1 MAQRKHRGPTTR
13 GRGAKPPWWRAF
25 PSAPLGVGLVLVAGL
40 VVVIALF
47 LTSGH
52 SSESQVRP
60 GTAGPPR
67 DSPLP
72 EGAAAPAVVLPMSA
86 GGTFNLA
93 DYRGKSNVLIYF
105 YEHAG

>member
-1 MAQRKHRGPTTR
+1 MI
-13 GRGAKPPWWRAF
+13 
-25 PSAPLGVGLVLVAGL
+25 LVAGL
-40 VVVIALF
+40 VVVIVLF

-52 SSESQVRP
+52 SSDSQVRP

-72 EGAAAPAVVLPMSA
+72 EGAAAPPLVLPMSTN
-86 GGTFNLA
+86 GTFNLA
-93 DYRGKSNVLIYF
+93 DYRSKSNVLIYF